1 MRSVP
6 LEIDIID
13 TLKKGG
19 PDALQ
24 SLLKQFYSPLCLFA
38 ERLVADSAAAE
49 DIVGESFIKLWN
61 KRGDFESTQN
71 IKAFMYITVRNA
83 CLNYLKQAKRDSL
96 NQKQLAYLTG
106 EKEEFVLN
114 EMIRAE
120 VLKEIMSE
128 INNLPEQCGKV
139 LKLAYLEG
147 LRNQEV
153 AKVLNISVHTVK
165 NQKARAIQLL
175 RTRLRDRD
183 IMAFLLLCT
192 FLSETSDRCQN
203 LYLSA

>member
-19 PDALQ
+19 PDALK

-38 ERLVADSAAAE
+38 ERLVNDRAAAE

-61 KRGDFESTQN
+61 KRRDFESPQN

-83 CLNYLKQAKRDSL
+83 SLNYLKQAKRDSL

-106 EKEEFVLN
+106 EKEESILN

-120 VLKEIMSE
+120 VLKEIMNE
-128 INNLPEQCGKV
+128 INNLPEQCRKV

-147 LRNQEV
+147 LKNQEV

-165 NQKARAIQLL
+165 NQKARAIQLMK
-175 RTRLRDRD
+175 TRLRDRD
-183 IMAFLLLCT
+183 ILALLLLCT
-192 FLSETSDRCQN
+192 FLRDTSHSCQN